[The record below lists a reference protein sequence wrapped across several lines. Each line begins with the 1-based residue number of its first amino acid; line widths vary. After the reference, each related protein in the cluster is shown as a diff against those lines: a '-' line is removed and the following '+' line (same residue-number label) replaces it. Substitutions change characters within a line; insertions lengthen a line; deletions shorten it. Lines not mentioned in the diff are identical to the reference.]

1 MPMKFL
7 GKLMFPKLAPWQRT
21 RQAKIM
27 VWVILA
33 AVVFAVVVV
42 AIMLLQNTRR

>member
-7 GKLMFPKLAPWQRT
+7 GKVMFPHLAPWQRT

-27 VWVILA
+27 VWVIVTTVVLA
-33 AVVFAVVVV
+33 AVIVV
-42 AIMLLQNTRR
+42 IMFFQNGRR